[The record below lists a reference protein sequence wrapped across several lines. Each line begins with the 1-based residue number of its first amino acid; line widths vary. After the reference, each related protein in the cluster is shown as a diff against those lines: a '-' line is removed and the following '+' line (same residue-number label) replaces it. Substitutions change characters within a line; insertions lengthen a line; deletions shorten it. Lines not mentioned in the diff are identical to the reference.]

1 MSKQGNTF
9 DVDAFSA
16 EEDGEI
22 KDYVEETEREVL
34 SLIRERFGEVAC
46 AEAKLALRNP
56 LRELCRSAGDLVCT
70 KDGIQCFQAAILRRG
85 YIRESPFLGVCGG
98 LLVAK
103 NDASPVLLAMLI
115 QKAIT
120 PRAGSELFFGNTA
133 IPVSVKLNRM
143 MGVRGK
149 GIPSC
154 EFIRCAVF
162 RWGGFANFALHGRIP
177 LIVVRIVD
185 FVGRFLSIFNLRHVR
200 SDTVCIRLDSF
211 ETLPFNN
218 FWDRYLEGND
228 GVVLSRT
235 AQELEWVFG
244 DGLRS
249 GRNILLARKRQDGL
263 LAGYIVLRT
272 ASDDGLRWMVAD
284 WIALEDDR
292 DVLSDL
298 MNDAVREL
306 RRMRSPVFL
315 ECIGFRMDVQDII
328 GRHLPFKRKAKNNSM
343 AFKAFS
349 SRLTDALK
357 DGATKGWFFGPY
369 DGDRCMS

>member
-9 DVDAFSA
+9 DVDAFSV
-16 EEDGEI
+16 EEDDEI
-22 KDYVEETEREVL
+22 KDYVEGTEGEVL
-34 SLIRERFGEVAC
+34 SLIRERFGEAAC

-56 LRELCRSAGDLVCT
+56 LRELCQSAGDFVCT

-85 YIRESPFLGVCGG
+85 YVRQSPFLGVCGG

-103 NDASPVLLAMLI
+103 NDVSPVLLAMLI
-115 QKAIT
+115 QKTVT

-162 RWGGFANFALHGRIP
+162 RWGGSVNFALHGRIP

-185 FVGRFLSIFNLRHVR
+185 FIGRFLSIFNFHHVR

-211 ETLPFNN
+211 EALPFDN

-235 AQELEWVFG
+235 AKELEWVFG

-249 GRNILLARKRQDGL
+249 GRNILLARQRQDGS
-263 LAGYIVLRT
+263 LAGYIVLRA
-272 ASDDGLRWMVAD
+272 ASDAGLRWMVAD
-284 WIALEDDR
+284 WIALGDDR
-292 DVLSDL
+292 KVLSDL
-298 MNDAVREL
+298 MGDAVREL
-306 RRMRSPVFL
+306 RSMRTPVFL

-343 AFKAFS
+343 VFKAFS
-349 SRLTDALK
+349 SHLVDALK